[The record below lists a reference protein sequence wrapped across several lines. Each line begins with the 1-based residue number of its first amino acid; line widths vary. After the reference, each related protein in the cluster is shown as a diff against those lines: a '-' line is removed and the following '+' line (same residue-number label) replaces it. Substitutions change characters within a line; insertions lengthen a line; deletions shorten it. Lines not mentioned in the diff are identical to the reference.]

1 MERKFDLEERC
12 LDFSA
17 AILVFI
23 NTMPTTP
30 AGHHLSK
37 QLLRSGT
44 NPALQYG
51 EVVGAESKA
60 DFIHKMGVAHK
71 ELRETRNNLRL
82 QIKAKMMDPDVKEN
96 AWLLKE
102 CNELVLIFSAS
113 IKTAERNRLNKK

>member
-12 LDFSA
+12 LEFSA
-17 AILVFI
+17 AILRFI

-30 AGHHLSK
+30 AGQHLSK

-51 EVVGAESKA
+51 EVLGAESKA
-60 DFIHKMGVAHK
+60 DFIHKMGIAHK

-82 QIKAKMMDPDVKEN
+82 QVKAGMMDPEVKEN
-96 AWLLKE
+96 AWLIKE